1 MNAELIT
8 EWDSGQEVG
17 GANGGTE
24 NRSNRVKWEGGYLML
39 LRWNVWKWLK
49 DRGSNMFVLTCGAIN
64 PSRRFSN
71 IMKPGVS
78 PSISTILP
86 PLYFDL
92 VSLSSYSVLLTWTSF
107 TWTSS
112 GLWLVFMS
120 GLLFGLHPHPSAHNC
135 TTSTSDVLIW
145 GHWYCILGSTVMWP
159 HLRQSDL
166 AAPSGGIKDIILF
179 QKINHSWWTCKM
191 FPFSVTLTPDY
202 STCSVCVVVSWDP
215 RPTWL
220 TGLQIPLASSV
231 VKRGSEIAFED
242 VCSIWL
248 QKLSSSW
255 HHCWSWSPR
264 DLNVCSRSSTLTC
277 DRPCGDGRPEEM
289 GGRSGGKEGDTK
301 HRVKRRLRA
310 LFKLLQSNQRKMEM
324 WSCVSVR
331 TKIPE

>member
-1 MNAELIT
+1 MNTELIT

-17 GANGGTE
+17 GANEGTE
-24 NRSNRVKWEGGYLML
+24 NRSNRVKWQGGYLML

-78 PSISTILP
+78 PTISAILP
-86 PLYFDL
+86 PLFFDL

-145 GHWYCILGSTVMWP
+145 GHWYCILGSTVMRP

-166 AAPSGGIKDIILF
+166 AAPSGGIKDILF

-202 STCSVCVVVSWDP
+202 SVFYHLFSLCCCELRPQTHLTDWPSNSVSVFCGETRIWDCVWGRPQHLTAETQQLLAPLLVVVTLRSEC
-215 RPTWL
+215 L
-220 TGLQIPLASSV
+220 LQVINL
-231 VKRGSEIAFED
+231 
-242 VCSIWL
+242 
-248 QKLSSSW
+248 
-255 HHCWSWSPR
+255 
-264 DLNVCSRSSTLTC
+264 DLWQTMWWRET
-277 DRPCGDGRPEEM
+277 RGDGGEI
-289 GGRSGGKEGDTK
+289 
-301 HRVKRRLRA
+301 RR
-310 LFKLLQSNQRKMEM
+310 
-324 WSCVSVR
+324 
-331 TKIPE
+331 